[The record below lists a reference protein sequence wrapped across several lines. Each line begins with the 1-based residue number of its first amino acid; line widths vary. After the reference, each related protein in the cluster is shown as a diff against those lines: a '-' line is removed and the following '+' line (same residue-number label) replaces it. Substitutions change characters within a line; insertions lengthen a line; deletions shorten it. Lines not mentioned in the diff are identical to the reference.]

1 MPGEEE
7 IRGAGFEPSKRVSQR
22 ITPDLHNGFT
32 ERPTQRGPFSF
43 FVAKI
48 ETQAH
53 KPAAGRAARVFVLLA
68 CASIKLCLRVAR
80 RKQTNTMSTNMKA
93 LRKMQPAR
101 GLSMEPAQVPVI
113 GPADVLVRVKAA
125 SICGT
130 DLHIYGWDRW
140 SQGRIKPPV
149 TLGHEFC
156 GVIERIGDEVAALAL
171 KPGDFVSAEMHVNCG
186 HCHQCRVG
194 EAHICP
200 NVKIIGIDQDGA
212 FADFVRIPAANII
225 KLDPGIPEHYGA
237 ILDPLGN
244 AVHTV
249 LAGAIAGQSV
259 LVTGCGPIG
268 LMSIVVAKACGSS
281 AVFATETNEHR
292 RAMARRMGAD
302 VVINPVAEDAVK
314 KILGETDGTGVDVL
328 LEMSGN
334 PTAIQQGFKALR
346 AGGRASLLGIPT
358 ESVPLDLVNDV
369 IFKGATVQGI
379 YGRRMYGTWVQMTA
393 LLKAGR
399 LNLDPLFDERISL
412 EKFED
417 AFRKLQSGLAGK
429 ILLYPNGLQH

>member
-1 MPGEEE
+1 M
-7 IRGAGFEPSKRVSQR
+7 
-22 ITPDLHNGFT
+22 
-32 ERPTQRGPFSF
+32 
-43 FVAKI
+43 
-48 ETQAH
+48 
-53 KPAAGRAARVFVLLA
+53 AA
-68 CASIKLCLRVAR
+68 
-80 RKQTNTMSTNMKA
+80 TMKA
-93 LRKMQPAR
+93 LRKMKAGR
-101 GLSMEPAQVPVI
+101 GLSFENAPVPAI
-113 GPADVLVRVKAA
+113 GAADVLVRVKTA

-156 GVIERIGDEVAALAL
+156 GVVERVGEDVTAVKA
-171 KPGDFVSAEMHVNCG
+171 GDFVSAEMHVNCG
-186 HCHQCRVG
+186 HCHQCRLG
-194 EAHICP
+194 EAHICQ
-200 NVKIIGIDQDGA
+200 NLRIIGIDQDGA
-212 FADFVRIPAANII
+212 FAEFVKIPASNIW
-225 KLDPGIPEHYGA
+225 KLDPAIPEHYGA

-249 LAGAIAGQSV
+249 LAGPIAGQTV

-268 LMSIVVAKACGSS
+268 LMSIAVAKACGSS
-281 AVFATETNEHR
+281 TVFATETNENR
-292 RAMARRMGAD
+292 RAMAKKMGAD
-302 VVINPVAEDAVK
+302 VVLNPVAEDAVAR
-314 KILGETDGTGVDVL
+314 ILAETGGTGVDAL

-358 ESVPLDLVNDV
+358 ENVPLDLVNDV

-399 LNLDPLFDERISL
+399 LNLEPLFGEREPL

-417 AFRKLQSGLAGK
+417 AFAKLQGGLAGK
-429 ILLYPNGLQH
+429 ILLYPDGMK

>member
-1 MPGEEE
+1 MP
-7 IRGAGFEPSKRVSQR
+7 
-22 ITPDLHNGFT
+22 TT
-32 ERPTQRGPFSF
+32 
-43 FVAKI
+43 
-48 ETQAH
+48 
-53 KPAAGRAARVFVLLA
+53 
-68 CASIKLCLRVAR
+68 
-80 RKQTNTMSTNMKA
+80 MKA

-101 GLSMEPAQVPVI
+101 GLSFESATVPTI
-113 GPADVLVRVKAA
+113 GPTDVLVRVKTA

-156 GVIERIGDEVAALAL
+156 GVVERVGEEVAAV
-171 KPGDFVSAEMHVNCG
+171 KTGDFVSAEMHVNCG

-194 EAHICP
+194 EAHICQ
-200 NVKIIGIDQDGA
+200 NLRIIGIDQDGA
-212 FADFVRIPAANII
+212 FAEFVKIPASNII
-225 KLDPGIPEHYGA
+225 KLDPSIPEHYGA

-249 LAGAIAGQSV
+249 LAGPIAGRTV

-268 LMSIVVAKACGSS
+268 LMSIAVAKACGSS
-281 AVFATETNEHR
+281 TVFATETNENR
-292 RAMARRMGAD
+292 RTMARKMGAD
-302 VVINPVAEDAVK
+302 VVVNPASEDAVK
-314 KILGETDGTGVDVL
+314 KILGETSGTGVDVL

-334 PTAIQQGFKALR
+334 PTAIQQGFQAMR

-379 YGRRMYGTWVQMTA
+379 YGRRMYETWVQMTA

-399 LNLDPLFDERISL
+399 LDLEPLFGERAPL
-412 EKFED
+412 ENFEI
-417 AFRKLQSGLAGK
+417 AFAKLQGGLAGK
-429 ILLYPNGLQH
+429 ILLYPDGMPA

>member
-1 MPGEEE
+1 M
-7 IRGAGFEPSKRVSQR
+7 
-22 ITPDLHNGFT
+22 
-32 ERPTQRGPFSF
+32 
-43 FVAKI
+43 
-48 ETQAH
+48 
-53 KPAAGRAARVFVLLA
+53 AA
-68 CASIKLCLRVAR
+68 
-80 RKQTNTMSTNMKA
+80 MMKA
-93 LRKMQPAR
+93 LRKMQAGR
-101 GLSMEPAQVPVI
+101 GLSMESTEVPV
-113 GPADVLVRVKAA
+113 PSAADVLVRVKTA

-156 GVIERIGDEVAALAL
+156 GVVEKVGEDVTAV

-186 HCHQCRVG
+186 HCHQCRLG
-194 EAHICP
+194 EAHICQ
-200 NVKIIGIDQDGA
+200 NLRIIGIDQDGA
-212 FADFVRIPAANII
+212 FAEFVKIPATNIW
-225 KLDPGIPEHYGA
+225 KLDPAIPEHYGA

-249 LAGAIAGQSV
+249 LAGPIAGQTA

-268 LMSIVVAKACGSS
+268 LMAIAVAKACGSS
-281 AVFATETNEHR
+281 TVFATETNELR
-292 RAMARRMGAD
+292 RTMAKKMGAD
-302 VVINPVAEDAVK
+302 VVLNPASEDAIAR
-314 KILGETDGTGVDVL
+314 ILKETNGTGADVL

-358 ESVPLDLVNDV
+358 ETVPLDLVNDV

-379 YGRRMYGTWVQMTA
+379 YGRRMYETWVEMTA

-399 LNLDPLFDERISL
+399 LPLEPLFGEREPLS
-412 EKFED
+412 KFES
-417 AFRKLQSGLAGK
+417 AFAKLQSGLAGK
-429 ILLYPNGLQH
+429 ILLYPNGFAR

>member
-1 MPGEEE
+1 MP
-7 IRGAGFEPSKRVSQR
+7 A
-22 ITPDLHNGFT
+22 T
-32 ERPTQRGPFSF
+32 
-43 FVAKI
+43 
-48 ETQAH
+48 
-53 KPAAGRAARVFVLLA
+53 
-68 CASIKLCLRVAR
+68 
-80 RKQTNTMSTNMKA
+80 MKA

-101 GLSMEPAQVPVI
+101 GLSYENAPVPTI
-113 GPADVLVRVKAA
+113 GPTDVLVRVKTA

-156 GVIERIGDEVAALAL
+156 GAVEQTGEEVTAV

-186 HCHQCRVG
+186 HCHQCRLG
-194 EAHICP
+194 EAHICQ
-200 NVKIIGIDQDGA
+200 NLRIIGIDQDGA
-212 FADFVRIPAANII
+212 FAEFVKIPASNIW
-225 KLDPGIPEHYGA
+225 KLDATIPEHYGA

-249 LAGAIAGQSV
+249 MAGPISGQTV

-268 LMSIVVAKACGSS
+268 LMSIAVAKACGSS
-281 AVFATETNEHR
+281 TVFATETNEQR
-292 RAMARRMGAD
+292 RAMAGKMGAD
-302 VVINPVAEDAVK
+302 VVLNPKESDAVASIK
-314 KILGETDGTGVDVL
+314 ADTGGTGVDVL

-334 PTAIQQGFKALR
+334 AQAIQQGFRALR

-379 YGRRMYGTWVQMTA
+379 YGRRMYSTWVHMTA

-399 LNLDPLFDERISL
+399 LNLDPLFGERTSL
-412 EKFED
+412 EKFES
-417 AFRKLQSGLAGK
+417 AFTLLQGGLAGK
-429 ILLYPNGLQH
+429 ILLYPNGLPR

>member
-1 MPGEEE
+1 
-7 IRGAGFEPSKRVSQR
+7 
-22 ITPDLHNGFT
+22 
-32 ERPTQRGPFSF
+32 
-43 FVAKI
+43 
-48 ETQAH
+48 
-53 KPAAGRAARVFVLLA
+53 
-68 CASIKLCLRVAR
+68 
-80 RKQTNTMSTNMKA
+80 MKA
-93 LRKMQPAR
+93 LRKMRAGR
-101 GLSMEPAQVPVI
+101 GLSMESAPVPAI
-113 GPADVLVRVKAA
+113 GATDVLVRVKTA

-156 GVIERIGDEVAALAL
+156 GVVERVGEEVTAVVAGDL
-171 KPGDFVSAEMHVNCG
+171 VSAEMHVNCG
-186 HCHQCRVG
+186 HCHQCRLG
-194 EAHICP
+194 EAHICQ
-200 NVKIIGIDQDGA
+200 NLRIIGIDQDGA
-212 FADFVRIPAANII
+212 FAEFVKIPASNIWR
-225 KLDPGIPEHYGA
+225 LDAAIPEHYGA

-249 LAGAIAGQSV
+249 LAGPIAGQTV

-268 LMSIVVAKACGSS
+268 LMSIAVAKACGSS
-281 AVFATETNEHR
+281 TVFATETNENR
-292 RAMARRMGAD
+292 RAMAKKMGAD
-302 VVINPVAEDAVK
+302 IVLNPAAEDAVAR
-314 KILGETDGTGVDVL
+314 ILEETNGTGVDAL

-358 ESVPLDLVNDV
+358 ENVPLDLVNDV

-399 LNLDPLFDERISL
+399 LNLEPLFGEREPL
-412 EKFED
+412 EKFEN
-417 AFRKLQSGLAGK
+417 AFAKLQGGLAGK
-429 ILLYPNGLQH
+429 ILLYPNGMPR

>member
-1 MPGEEE
+1 M
-7 IRGAGFEPSKRVSQR
+7 
-22 ITPDLHNGFT
+22 
-32 ERPTQRGPFSF
+32 
-43 FVAKI
+43 
-48 ETQAH
+48 
-53 KPAAGRAARVFVLLA
+53 
-68 CASIKLCLRVAR
+68 
-80 RKQTNTMSTNMKA
+80 MKA

-101 GLSMEPAQVPVI
+101 GLSFETATVPSI
-113 GPADVLVRVKAA
+113 GPTDVLVRVKTA

-140 SQGRIKPPV
+140 SQGRIKPPL

-156 GVIERIGDEVAALAL
+156 GTVERVGDEVSAVR
-171 KPGDFVSAEMHVNCG
+171 PGDFVSAEMHVNCG

-194 EAHICP
+194 EAHICQ
-200 NVKIIGIDQDGA
+200 NLRIIGIDQDGA
-212 FADFVRIPAANII
+212 FAEFVKIPASNII
-225 KLDPGIPEHYGA
+225 KLDPSIPEHYGA

-249 LAGAIAGQSV
+249 LAGPIAGRTV

-268 LMSIVVAKACGSS
+268 LMSIAVAKACGSS
-281 AVFATETNEHR
+281 TVFATETNEHR
-292 RAMARRMGAD
+292 RAMAKKMGAD
-302 VVINPVAEDAVK
+302 VVVNPASEDAVK
-314 KILGETDGTGVDVL
+314 KILGETGGTGVDVL

-334 PTAIQQGFKALR
+334 PTAIQQGFQAMR

-379 YGRRMYGTWVQMTA
+379 YGRRMYETWVQMTA

-399 LNLDPLFDERISL
+399 LDLEPLFGERATL
-412 EKFED
+412 EKFES
-417 AFRKLQSGLAGK
+417 AFAKLQRGLAGK
-429 ILLYPNGLQH
+429 ILLYPDGMPG

>member
-1 MPGEEE
+1 M
-7 IRGAGFEPSKRVSQR
+7 SS
-22 ITPDLHNGFT
+22 
-32 ERPTQRGPFSF
+32 PTTG
-43 FVAKI
+43 
-48 ETQAH
+48 T
-53 KPAAGRAARVFVLLA
+53 
-68 CASIKLCLRVAR
+68 
-80 RKQTNTMSTNMKA
+80 MKA
-93 LRKMQPAR
+93 LRKMQAAR
-101 GLSMEPAQVPVI
+101 GLSYEPAAIPSI
-113 GPADVLVRVKAA
+113 GSSDVLVRVKIA

-156 GVIERIGDEVAALAL
+156 GVIEKVGSEVGAL
-171 KPGDFVSAEMHVNCG
+171 KEGDFVSAEMHVNCG

-212 FADFVRIPAANII
+212 FAEFVRIPATNII
-225 KLDPGIPEHYGA
+225 KLDPSIPEHYGA

-249 LAGAIAGQSV
+249 LAGQVAGQTV

-268 LMSIVVAKACGSS
+268 LMSIAVAKACGSS
-281 AVFATETNEHR
+281 IVFATETNEHR
-292 RAMARRMGAD
+292 RGMAKKMGAD
-302 VVINPVAEDAVK
+302 VVLNPAAEDAVA
-314 KILGETDGTGVDVL
+314 KIHGETGGTGVDVL

-379 YGRRMYGTWVQMTA
+379 YGRRMYETWVQMTA

-399 LNLDPLFDERISL
+399 LNLEPLFGERVNLSQ
-412 EKFED
+412 FED
-417 AFRKLQSGLAGK
+417 AFAKLQGGLAGK
-429 ILLYPNGLQH
+429 ILLYPNGLPR

>member
-1 MPGEEE
+1 
-7 IRGAGFEPSKRVSQR
+7 
-22 ITPDLHNGFT
+22 
-32 ERPTQRGPFSF
+32 
-43 FVAKI
+43 
-48 ETQAH
+48 
-53 KPAAGRAARVFVLLA
+53 
-68 CASIKLCLRVAR
+68 
-80 RKQTNTMSTNMKA
+80 MKA
-93 LRKMQPAR
+93 LRKMQAAR
-101 GLSMEPAQVPVI
+101 GLSFETAPVPSI
-113 GPADVLVRVKAA
+113 GAADVLVRVRTA

-156 GVIERIGDEVAALAL
+156 GLVERVGEEVTAVKA
-171 KPGDFVSAEMHVNCG
+171 GDFVSAEMHVNCG
-186 HCHQCRVG
+186 HCHQCRLG
-194 EAHICP
+194 EAHICQ
-200 NVKIIGIDQDGA
+200 NLRIIGIDQDGA
-212 FADFVRIPAANII
+212 FAEFVKIPAPNIW
-225 KLDPGIPEHYGA
+225 KLDAAIPEHYGA

-249 LAGAIAGQSV
+249 LAGAIAGQTV

-268 LMSIVVAKACGSS
+268 LMAIAVAKACGSS
-281 AVFATETNEHR
+281 TVFATETNEQR
-292 RAMARRMGAD
+292 RAMAKKLGAD
-302 VVINPVAEDAVK
+302 VVLNPAQTDSVAQIKA
-314 KILGETDGTGVDVL
+314 ETSGTGVDVL

-334 PTAIQQGFKALR
+334 PAAIQQGFRALR

-399 LNLDPLFDERISL
+399 LNLEPLFGERTPMA
-412 EKFED
+412 KFEN
-417 AFRKLQSGLAGK
+417 AFALLQGGLAGK
-429 ILLYPNGLQH
+429 ILMYPDGIEKRG